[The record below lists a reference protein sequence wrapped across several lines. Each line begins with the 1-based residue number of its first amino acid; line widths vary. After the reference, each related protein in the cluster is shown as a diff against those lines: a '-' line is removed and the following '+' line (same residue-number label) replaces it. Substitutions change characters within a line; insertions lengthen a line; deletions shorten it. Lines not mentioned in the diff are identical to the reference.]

1 MGHGSWAF
9 PREGWEIM
17 LHSNSWCSWDF
28 NSVDSC
34 RFRGDKQR
42 KKTHREKATEIK
54 PRSRTSLSEEH
65 RQPASP
71 KLALAL

>member
-17 LHSNSWCSWDF
+17 LHSHSWCSWDF

-42 KKTHREKATEIK
+42 
-54 PRSRTSLSEEH
+54 
-65 RQPASP
+65 
-71 KLALAL
+71 